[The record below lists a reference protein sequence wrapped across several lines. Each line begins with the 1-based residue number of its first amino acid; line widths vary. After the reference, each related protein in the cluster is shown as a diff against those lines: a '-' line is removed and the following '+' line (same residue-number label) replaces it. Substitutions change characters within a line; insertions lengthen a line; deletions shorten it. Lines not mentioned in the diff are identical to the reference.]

1 MKKILLLLLSLL
13 AIPAWSAADS
23 EQIHS
28 LISANSSRVIA
39 IAIEAKSYVESDP
52 ERYYQ
57 QIADQLLPI
66 FDYDYFARAVM
77 GHTASNR
84 YLQSLSPEQQAVSRQ
99 QIADFKDALRTT
111 LIKSYGKTFLNFA
124 DSKLEV
130 KSVELMGEVQAS
142 AIQQVTAANQ
152 QHYTIQYTLRKIK
165 GEWKIQNFIVEG
177 INMGQSYRA
186 QFDAALER
194 YQGSVSDVIKHWPEI
209 MSQNEK
215 Q

>member
-1 MKKILLLLLSLL
+1 MLLSLF
-13 AIPAWSAADS
+13 AIPAWSDANSD
-23 EQIHS
+23 Q
-28 LISANSSRVIA
+28 ISALINQTSAEVIS
-39 IAIEAKSYVESDP
+39 IALAAKSYEATEPD
-52 ERYYQ
+52 RYYQ
-57 QIADQLLPI
+57 QIADKLLPV

-84 YLQSLSPEQQAVSRQ
+84 YLQTLSPEQQTVARQ
-99 QIADFKDALRTT
+99 QIADFKEALRAT

-124 DSKLEV
+124 DSKLEL
-130 KSVELMGEVQAS
+130 KTVELMGEVQAS
-142 AIQQVTAANQ
+142 AIQQVTDTSQ

-186 QFDAALER
+186 QFDTALER
-194 YQGSVSDVIKHWPEI
+194 YKGSVPDVIQHWPEI
-209 MSQNEK
+209 MNQNEK